1 MDSTNKDAAQ
11 NLAWAFL
18 RKAATKSR
26 FSPTVRRCVE
36 TNDSWVFDFYHPRW
50 RELKRREVTFGTRV
64 AVDKRTGKAEHYA
77 ALQGEV
83 VA

>member
-1 MDSTNKDAAQ
+1 MALPDKDAAKD
-11 NLAWAFL
+11 LAVAFM
-18 RKAATKSR
+18 RTTATRSR

-36 TNDSWVFDFYHPRW
+36 TDISWVFDFYHPRW
-50 RELKRREVTFGTRV
+50 HELRRRGEPFGTRV

-77 ALQGEV
+77 ALHDKA